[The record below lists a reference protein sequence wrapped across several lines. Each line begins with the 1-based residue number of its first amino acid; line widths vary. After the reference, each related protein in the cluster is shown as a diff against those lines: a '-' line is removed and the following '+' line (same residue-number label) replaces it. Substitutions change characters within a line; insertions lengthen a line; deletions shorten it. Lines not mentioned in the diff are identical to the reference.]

1 MSGFDCHVHIVDPAR
16 HPFAAGVA
24 RVPPAA
30 EHASAGDLDRTL
42 AEAAL
47 SAALLVQP
55 SPYRD
60 DNAALLDALARSGGR
75 HRAIAALSPQM
86 NEVALDTLAAAGVVG
101 VRLNLVNF
109 DLRDLA
115 GPALCALL
123 ERLAARNW
131 WVELQCRAP
140 AFPDVAPLLAPSGVR
155 ILFDHCGY
163 PDLSQGTDEPGF
175 RAILRHAET
184 GRAAMK
190 LSGAFR
196 LSAAPYPHADLDPFV
211 AAVLAAF
218 GTNGCVWGSDY
229 PFIFAGRRPS
239 HAATLAMLA
248 RWLPDPAARQTVLEE
263 TPVRLFGFDPPGA

>member
-16 HPFAAGVA
+16 HPLPADAP
-24 RVPPAA
+24 RVPDPA

-42 AEAAL
+42 AQAGL
-47 SAALLVQP
+47 TAALLVQP

-60 DNAALLDALARSGGR
+60 DNAALLGALAHAGGR
-75 HRAIAALSPQM
+75 HRAIAALSPRM
-86 NEVALDTLAAAGVVG
+86 DEATLDTLAAAGVVG

-115 GPALCALL
+115 GPALCAFL
-123 ERLAARNW
+123 ERLSARDW

-140 AFPDVAPLLAPSGVR
+140 AFPEVVPLLAPSGVR

-163 PDLSQGTDEPGF
+163 PDLPLGPDEPGF

-184 GRAAMK
+184 GRAAIK

-196 LSAAPYPHADLDPFV
+196 LSMAPYPHPDLDPFV

-218 GTNGCVWGSDY
+218 GTDRCVWGSDY
-229 PFIFAGRRPS
+229 PFIFAVRRPS
-239 HAATLAMLA
+239 HAASLAMLA
-248 RWLPDPAARQTVLEE
+248 RWLPDPAARQTVMVDA
-263 TPVRLFGFDPPGA
+263 PVRLFGFDRPER